1 MKPKI
6 TGKKK
11 KGSAAGASSGKRHA
25 PGPGEKRRRE
35 TKSAADDMFMSV
47 PSFENDGKELDLGG
61 SDPAWKTY
69 DWQGEISA
77 REKKREGGAGAGNAR
92 AAANAGRAE
101 KKRSKEPVVN
111 RVKPPRPEK
120 KVKVDMRFGSEAD
133 KKKLADQRF
142 DERREAK
149 RQKYAALSAAAAE
162 HDGAG
167 ANEDEPG
174 VSGKVL
180 GRRRSAAEKRARA
193 AEKRRADRLE
203 KGLPVTQ
210 PLKRLP
216 AKLALGTAAGVS
228 ALAKGDDDSGSK
240 SKNAK
245 RAARREKAR
254 TARDAEEAKAQVTP
268 GGVPENTAAATRVNT
283 EAAVRENPS
292 AKGAPEESAKARARR
307 EKREAAE
314 ALERRAAALREAAE
328 ADSDS
333 DSEADGS
340 EGASSSEDAGEGGD
354 WGEAFS
360 SDEDDGEV
368 DSDEDAA
375 LDAAFAES
383 DDDDAEEGASSSEE
397 GGSGGEEDSEEE
409 KDEAR
414 GSGQH
419 PASARDPPKKPSL
432 VDKMRAKLSGGQFRM
447 LNEALYTTTGD
458 KALRMVEDQ
467 PGMFSAYHAGFRE
480 QTKEWPVRPVD
491 ACLKWLATQPQ
502 TLRVAD
508 FGCGDAELAARAPQK
523 TVHSFD
529 LESEAKG
536 VVACNMANVPLEDAS
551 VEVAVFSLSLM
562 GTDYGSFMEE
572 AHRVRRAR
580 LTDGF
585 FPASFPSLPS
595 KPALGRA
602 SVFARPSIHD
612 GRVFFTRARTHGR
625 TLPFHRRVITM
636 SPPAGRSPDTRRSP
650 PFPPAPAPSRDKR
663 VGLTRRLSRRFRRF
677 FRRCSRRGACAGS
690 RRCAAVST
698 ARRAWRQSSPS
709 SPPPPSWGSSCR
721 GPWTSGTKCSSCSA
735 WSSPARSPRGACGGL
750 RSRRARTNAGERRR
764 ERVSCR
770 VGFAPRKRGVS

>member
-1 MKPKI
+1 MKPTI

-11 KGSAAGASSGKRHA
+11 KGSAAGASSGKGHA
-25 PGPGEKRRRE
+25 PGAGEKRRRE
-35 TKSAADDMFMSV
+35 TKSAADDDDLFMSV

-61 SDPAWKTY
+61 AGPAWKTY
-69 DWQGEISA
+69 DWQGETSA
-77 REKKREGGAGAGNAR
+77 RENKRARDAR
-92 AAANAGRAE
+92 AGSERADADAGRSKE
-101 KKRSKEPVVN
+101 KKKRSKEPVVN

-133 KKKLADQRF
+133 KKKLADERF

-162 HDGAG
+162 RDGDD
-167 ANEDEPG
+167 ANEVEPG
-174 VSGKVL
+174 ISGKVL
-180 GRRRSAAEKRARA
+180 GRRRRAAEKRARA

-203 KGLPVTQ
+203 RGLPVTR
-210 PLKRLP
+210 PVKPLP
-216 AKLALGTAAGVS
+216 AKLAVGTAAGVS
-228 ALAKGDDDSGSK
+228 ALAKGGDDAGSK
-240 SKNAK
+240 NKNAK
-245 RAARREKAR
+245 RKERREKAR
-254 TARDAEEAKAQVTP
+254 TARDAEDAKAQVTP
-268 GGVPENTAAATRVNT
+268 GFVPGDATTATRDKA
-283 EAAVRENPS
+283 EAAIKPNPDRS

-314 ALERRAAALREAAE
+314 ALERRAAALREAAA

-333 DSEADGS
+333 DSDGS
-340 EGASSSEDAGEGGD
+340 DEDAASPSGGAGEGGD

-360 SDEDDGEV
+360 SDEDDGEI

-383 DDDDAEEGASSSEE
+383 DDDDDAEGASPS
-397 GGSGGEEDSEEE
+397 GEEDSGEEDSGEEDSGEEDSGEEE
-409 KDEAR
+409 DPDAFEKAR
-414 GSGQH
+414 
-419 PASARDPPKKPSL
+419 ARDPMKKKPSL

-491 ACLKWLATQPQ
+491 ACLKWLATLPK

-508 FGCGDAELAARAPQK
+508 FGCGDAELARRAPQK

-529 LESEAKG
+529 LESEAEG

-572 AHRVRRAR
+572 AHRVRARHSTATGGRVPRFSAFFFFRVPKDFRIPERRRRRETRAR
-580 LTDGF
+580 T
-585 FPASFPSLPS
+585 
-595 KPALGRA
+595 
-602 SVFARPSIHD
+602 VFARPSADD
-612 GRVFFTRARTHGR
+612 GRVLFTRARTHRR

-636 SPPAGRSPDTRRSP
+636 SPPAGRSPDTFLHPSLRR
-650 PFPPAPAPSRDKR
+650 D
-663 VGLTRRLSRRFRRF
+663 
-677 FRRCSRRGACAGS
+677 
-690 RRCAAVST
+690 AA
-698 ARRAWRQSSPS
+698 SSE
-709 SPPPPSWGSSCR
+709 R
-721 GPWTSGTKCSSCSA
+721 
-735 WSSPARSPRGACGGL
+735 
-750 RSRRARTNAGERRR
+750 NAD
-764 ERVSCR
+764 
-770 VGFAPRKRGVS
+770 

>member
-1 MKPKI
+1 MKPTI

-11 KGSAAGASSGKRHA
+11 KGSAAGASSGKGHA
-25 PGPGEKRRRE
+25 PGAGEKRRRE
-35 TKSAADDMFMSV
+35 TKSAADDDDLFMSV

-61 SDPAWKTY
+61 AGPAWKTY
-69 DWQGEISA
+69 DWQGETSA
-77 REKKREGGAGAGNAR
+77 RENKRARDAR
-92 AAANAGRAE
+92 AGSERADADAGRSKE
-101 KKRSKEPVVN
+101 KKKRSKEPVVN

-133 KKKLADQRF
+133 KKKLADERF

-162 HDGAG
+162 RDGDG
-167 ANEDEPG
+167 ANEVEPG
-174 VSGKVL
+174 ISGKVL
-180 GRRRSAAEKRARA
+180 GRRRRAAEKRARA

-203 KGLPVTQ
+203 RGLPVTR
-210 PLKRLP
+210 PVKPLP
-216 AKLALGTAAGVS
+216 AKLAVGTAAGVS
-228 ALAKGDDDSGSK
+228 ALAKGGDDAGSK
-240 SKNAK
+240 NKNAK
-245 RAARREKAR
+245 RKERREKAR
-254 TARDAEEAKAQVTP
+254 TARDAEDAKAQVLKPDDAT
-268 GGVPENTAAATRVNT
+268 TATLVKTKAAGKP
-283 EAAVRENPS
+283 NPDRS

-314 ALERRAAALREAAE
+314 ALERRAAALREAAA

-333 DSEADGS
+333 DSDGS
-340 EGASSSEDAGEGGD
+340 DEDAASPSGGAGEGGD

-360 SDEDDGEV
+360 SDEDDGEI

-383 DDDDAEEGASSSEE
+383 DDDDDAEGASPS
-397 GGSGGEEDSEEE
+397 GEEDSGEEDSGEEDSGEEE
-409 KDEAR
+409 DPDAFEKAR
-414 GSGQH
+414 
-419 PASARDPPKKPSL
+419 ARDPMKKKPSL

-491 ACLKWLATQPQ
+491 ACLKWLATLPK

-508 FGCGDAELAARAPQK
+508 FGCGDAELARRAPQK

-529 LESEAKG
+529 LESEAEG

-572 AHRVRRAR
+572 AHRVRARHSTATGGRVPRFSAFFFFRVPKDFRIPERRRRRETRAR
-580 LTDGF
+580 T
-585 FPASFPSLPS
+585 
-595 KPALGRA
+595 
-602 SVFARPSIHD
+602 VFARPSADD
-612 GRVFFTRARTHGR
+612 GRVLFTRARTHRR

-636 SPPAGRSPDTRRSP
+636 SPPAGRSPDTFLHPSLRR
-650 PFPPAPAPSRDKR
+650 D
-663 VGLTRRLSRRFRRF
+663 
-677 FRRCSRRGACAGS
+677 
-690 RRCAAVST
+690 AA
-698 ARRAWRQSSPS
+698 SSE
-709 SPPPPSWGSSCR
+709 R
-721 GPWTSGTKCSSCSA
+721 
-735 WSSPARSPRGACGGL
+735 
-750 RSRRARTNAGERRR
+750 NAD
-764 ERVSCR
+764 
-770 VGFAPRKRGVS
+770 

>member
-47 PSFENDGKELDLGG
+47 PSFENGGKELDLGG

-180 GRRRSAAEKRARA
+180 GRRRRAAEKRARA

-572 AHRVRRAR
+572 AHRVRRA
-580 LTDGF
+580 
-585 FPASFPSLPS
+585 
-595 KPALGRA
+595 
-602 SVFARPSIHD
+602 
-612 GRVFFTRARTHGR
+612 
-625 TLPFHRRVITM
+625 
-636 SPPAGRSPDTRRSP
+636 
-650 PFPPAPAPSRDKR
+650 
-663 VGLTRRLSRRFRRF
+663 
-677 FRRCSRRGACAGS
+677 
-690 RRCAAVST
+690 
-698 ARRAWRQSSPS
+698 
-709 SPPPPSWGSSCR
+709 
-721 GPWTSGTKCSSCSA
+721 
-735 WSSPARSPRGACGGL
+735 
-750 RSRRARTNAGERRR
+750 
-764 ERVSCR
+764 
-770 VGFAPRKRGVS
+770 